1 MKFSL
6 LKISNEI
13 KTGFLAIF
21 SIALFIFGY
30 SYLKSNDIFVGD
42 RTFYAVYSDVEGVVT
57 GTPVTINGFP
67 VGSIQKISFTKNNNL
82 LVKFRI
88 ENDIKFSKNSLAQ
101 IYETGLIGGKAL
113 AIIPAYDN
121 DSFAIDNDTL
131 NSAIAPGLT
140 DLVNKKITNLQVKIE
155 SMVVSADS
163 VLNNINKVF
172 DDSTKNNLKT
182 SVANFN
188 KTITD
193 LKVTSSSIKNI
204 IEANQ
209 SGIDAS
215 LNNIKSFTR
224 DFSEISADLNDAEI
238 GKTFTN
244 FKTSS
249 ENLTQILNEIN
260 NGNGTMGQIIKNDSL
275 FQNLNNASKSI
286 DLLLEDIRLNP
297 YRYIHF
303 SIFGKKNKPYQSNN

>member
-1 MKFSL
+1 M
-6 LKISNEI
+6 KISNEV
-13 KTGFLAIF
+13 KTGILAIF
-21 SIALFIFGY
+21 SICLFIFGY

-42 RTFYAVYSDVEGVVT
+42 RTFYAIYPDVEGVVN

-67 VGSIQKISFTKNNNL
+67 VGSIQKISFTKNNDL

-88 ENDIKFSKNSLAQ
+88 ENDIQFSVNSIAQ

-121 DSFAIDNDTL
+121 KRIAIDNDTL
-131 NSAIAPGLT
+131 NSSIAPGLT

-182 SVANFN
+182 SVSNFN
-188 KTITD
+188 QTIID
-193 LKVTSSSIKNI
+193 LKTTSNSIKDIVKNNQSDIDSSIKNI
-204 IEANQ
+204 KNFSE
-209 SGIDAS
+209 
-215 LNNIKSFTR
+215 
-224 DFSEISADLNDAEI
+224 DFSQISNKLNQAQIDE
-238 GKTFTN
+238 TFKN

-249 ENLTQILNEIN
+249 ENLTKILNEIN
-260 NGNGTMGQIIKNDSL
+260 SGNGTMGQIVKNDSL
-275 FQNLNNASKSI
+275 FKNLNKASESI

-303 SIFGKKNKPYQSNN
+303 SIFGKKNKPYLPNN

>member
-1 MKFSL
+1 M
-6 LKISNEI
+6 KISNEV
-13 KTGFLAIF
+13 KTGILAIF
-21 SIALFIFGY
+21 SICLFVFGY

-42 RTFYAVYSDVEGVVT
+42 RTFYAVYSDVEGVVN

-67 VGSIQKISFTKNNNL
+67 VGSIQKISFTKNNDL

-88 ENDIKFSKNSLAQ
+88 ENDIQFSINSVAQ

-121 DSFAIDNDTL
+121 KRNAVDNDTL
-131 NSAIAPGLT
+131 NSSIAPGLT

-182 SVANFN
+182 SVSNFN
-188 KTITD
+188 QTIID
-193 LKVTSSSIKNI
+193 LKTTSNSIKDIVKNNQSDIDSSIKNI
-204 IEANQ
+204 KNFSE
-209 SGIDAS
+209 
-215 LNNIKSFTR
+215 
-224 DFSEISADLNDAEI
+224 DFSQISNKLNQAQIDE
-238 GKTFTN
+238 TFKN

-249 ENLTQILNEIN
+249 ENLTKILNEIN
-260 NGNGTMGQIIKNDSL
+260 SGNGTMGQIVKNDSL
-275 FQNLNNASKSI
+275 FKNLNKASESI

-303 SIFGKKNKPYQSNN
+303 SIFGKKNKPYIPNN

>member
-1 MKFSL
+1 M
-6 LKISNEI
+6 KISNEV
-13 KTGFLAIF
+13 KTGILAIF
-21 SIALFIFGY
+21 SISLFIFGY

-42 RTFYAVYSDVEGVVT
+42 RTFYAVYSDVEGVVN

-67 VGSIQKISFTKNNNL
+67 VGSIQKISFTKNNDL

-88 ENDIKFSKNSLAQ
+88 ENDIEFSINSVAQ

-121 DSFAIDNDTL
+121 KRNAIDNDTL
-131 NSAIAPGLT
+131 NSSIAPGLT

-182 SVANFN
+182 SVSNFN
-188 KTITD
+188 QTIID
-193 LKVTSSSIKNI
+193 LKTTSNSIKDIVKNNQSNIDSSIKNI
-204 IEANQ
+204 KNFSE
-209 SGIDAS
+209 
-215 LNNIKSFTR
+215 
-224 DFSEISADLNDAEI
+224 DFSQISNKLNQAQIDE
-238 GKTFTN
+238 TFNN
-244 FKTSS
+244 FKTIS
-249 ENLTQILNEIN
+249 ENLTKILNEVN
-260 NGNGTMGQIIKNDSL
+260 NGNGTIGQIVKNDSL
-275 FQNLNNASKSI
+275 FKNLNKASESI

-303 SIFGKKNKPYQSNN
+303 SIFGKKNKPYMPNN

>member
-1 MKFSL
+1 M
-6 LKISNEI
+6 KISNEV
-13 KTGFLAIF
+13 KTGILAIF
-21 SIALFIFGY
+21 SISLFIFGY

-42 RTFYAVYSDVEGVVT
+42 RTFYAVYSDVEGVVN

-67 VGSIQKISFTKNNNL
+67 VGSIQKISFTKNNDL

-88 ENDIKFSKNSLAQ
+88 ENDIQFSVNSIAQ

-121 DSFAIDNDTL
+121 KRIAIDNDTL
-131 NSAIAPGLT
+131 NSSIAPGLT

-182 SVANFN
+182 SVSNFN
-188 KTITD
+188 QTIVD
-193 LKVTSSSIKNI
+193 LKTTSNSIKEIVKNNQSDIDSSIKNI
-204 IEANQ
+204 KNFSE
-209 SGIDAS
+209 
-215 LNNIKSFTR
+215 
-224 DFSEISADLNDAEI
+224 DFSQISNKLNQAQIDETL
-238 GKTFTN
+238 KN
-244 FKTSS
+244 FKISS
-249 ENLTQILNEIN
+249 ENLSNIINDIN
-260 NGNGTMGQIIKNDSL
+260 NGNGTMGQIVKNDSL
-275 FQNLNNASKSI
+275 FKNLNKASESI

-303 SIFGKKNKPYQSNN
+303 SIFGKKR

>member
-1 MKFSL
+1 M
-6 LKISNEI
+6 KISNEV
-13 KTGFLAIF
+13 KTGILAIF
-21 SIALFIFGY
+21 SICLFVFGY

-42 RTFYAVYSDVEGVVT
+42 RTFYAVYSDVEGVVN

-67 VGSIQKISFTKNNNL
+67 VGSIQKISFTKNNDL

-88 ENDIKFSKNSLAQ
+88 ENDIQFSINSVAQ

-121 DSFAIDNDTL
+121 KRNAVDNDTL
-131 NSAIAPGLT
+131 NSSIAPGLT

-182 SVANFN
+182 SVSNFN
-188 KTITD
+188 QTIID
-193 LKVTSSSIKNI
+193 LKTTSNSIKDIVKNNQSDIGSSIKNI
-204 IEANQ
+204 KN
-209 SGIDAS
+209 
-215 LNNIKSFTR
+215 FTE
-224 DFSEISADLNDAEI
+224 DFSQISNKLNQAQIDE
-238 GKTFTN
+238 TFKN

-249 ENLTQILNEIN
+249 ENLTKILNEIN
-260 NGNGTMGQIIKNDSL
+260 SGNGTMGQIVKNDSL
-275 FQNLNNASKSI
+275 FKNLNKASESI

-303 SIFGKKNKPYQSNN
+303 SIFGKKNKPYLPNN

>member
-1 MKFSL
+1 M
-6 LKISNEI
+6 KISNEV
-13 KTGFLAIF
+13 KTGILAIF
-21 SIALFIFGY
+21 SICLFVFGY

-42 RTFYAVYSDVEGVVT
+42 RTFYAVYSDVEGVVN

-67 VGSIQKISFTKNNNL
+67 VGSIQKISFTKNNDL

-88 ENDIKFSKNSLAQ
+88 ENDIQFSINSVAQ

-121 DSFAIDNDTL
+121 KRNAVDNDTL
-131 NSAIAPGLT
+131 NSSIAPGLT

-182 SVANFN
+182 SVSNFN
-188 KTITD
+188 QTIID
-193 LKVTSSSIKNI
+193 LKTTSNSIKDIVKNNQSDIDSSIKNI
-204 IEANQ
+204 KNFSE
-209 SGIDAS
+209 
-215 LNNIKSFTR
+215 
-224 DFSEISADLNDAEI
+224 DFSQISNKLNQAQIDE
-238 GKTFTN
+238 TFKN

-249 ENLTQILNEIN
+249 ENLTKILYEIN
-260 NGNGTMGQIIKNDSL
+260 SGNGTMGQIVKNDSL
-275 FQNLNNASKSI
+275 FKNLNKASESI

-303 SIFGKKNKPYQSNN
+303 SIFGKKNKPYMPNN

>member
-1 MKFSL
+1 M
-6 LKISNEI
+6 KISNEI

-42 RTFYAVYSDVEGVVT
+42 RTFYAVYSDVEGVVN

-113 AIIPAYDN
+113 AIIPAYDS
-121 DSFAIDNDTL
+121 DSYATDNDTL

-172 DDSTKNNLKT
+172 DDSTKNNLKV

-188 KTITD
+188 QTITD
-193 LKVTSSSIKNI
+193 LKATSASIKNI
-204 IEANQ
+204 IQTNQ

-224 DFSEISADLNDAEI
+224 DFSEISAELNDAEI

-275 FQNLNNASKSI
+275 FQNLNNASESI

-303 SIFGKKNKPYQSNN
+303 SIFGKKNKPYQPNN

>member
-1 MKFSL
+1 M
-6 LKISNEI
+6 KISNEV
-13 KTGFLAIF
+13 KTGILAIF
-21 SIALFIFGY
+21 SICLFIFGY

-42 RTFYAVYSDVEGVVT
+42 RTFYAVYSDVEGVVN

-67 VGSIQKISFTKNNNL
+67 VGSIQKISFTKNNDL

-88 ENDIKFSKNSLAQ
+88 ENDIKFSINSIAQ

-121 DSFAIDNDTL
+121 KRNAIDNDTL
-131 NSAIAPGLT
+131 NSSIAPGLT

-182 SVANFN
+182 SVSNFN
-188 KTITD
+188 QTIID
-193 LKVTSSSIKNI
+193 LKTTSNSIKNIVENNQSDIDSSIKNI
-204 IEANQ
+204 KNFSE
-209 SGIDAS
+209 
-215 LNNIKSFTR
+215 
-224 DFSEISADLNDAEI
+224 DFSQISNKLNQAQIDE
-238 GKTFTN
+238 TFNN

-249 ENLTQILNEIN
+249 ENLTKILNEIN
-260 NGNGTMGQIIKNDSL
+260 SGNGTIGQIVKNDSL
-275 FQNLNNASKSI
+275 FKNLNKASESI

-303 SIFGKKNKPYQSNN
+303 SIFGKKNKPYMPNN

>member
-1 MKFSL
+1 M
-6 LKISNEI
+6 LKISNEV
-13 KTGFLAIF
+13 KTGILAIF
-21 SIALFIFGY
+21 SICLFVFGY

-42 RTFYAVYSDVEGVVT
+42 RTFYAVYSDVEGVVN

-67 VGSIQKISFTKNNNL
+67 VGSIQKISFTKNNDL

-88 ENDIKFSKNSLAQ
+88 ENDIQFSINSVAQ

-121 DSFAIDNDTL
+121 KRNAVDNDTL
-131 NSAIAPGLT
+131 NSSIAPGLT

-182 SVANFN
+182 SVSNFN
-188 KTITD
+188 QTIID
-193 LKVTSSSIKNI
+193 LKTTSNSIKDIVKNNQSDIDSSIKNI
-204 IEANQ
+204 KNFSE
-209 SGIDAS
+209 
-215 LNNIKSFTR
+215 
-224 DFSEISADLNDAEI
+224 DFSQISNKLNQAQIDE
-238 GKTFTN
+238 TFKN

-249 ENLTQILNEIN
+249 ENLTKILNEIN
-260 NGNGTMGQIIKNDSL
+260 SGNGTMGQIVKNDSL
-275 FQNLNNASKSI
+275 FKNLNKASESI

-303 SIFGKKNKPYQSNN
+303 SIFGKKNKPYLPNN

>member
-1 MKFSL
+1 M
-6 LKISNEI
+6 KISNEV
-13 KTGFLAIF
+13 KTGILAIF
-21 SIALFIFGY
+21 SISLFIFGY

-42 RTFYAVYSDVEGVVT
+42 RTFYAVYSDVEGVVN

-67 VGSIQKISFTKNNNL
+67 VGSIQKISFTKNNDL

-88 ENDIKFSKNSLAQ
+88 ENDIQFSVNSIAQ
-101 IYETGLIGGKAL
+101 IYETGLIGGTAL

-121 DSFAIDNDTL
+121 KRIAIDNDTL
-131 NSAIAPGLT
+131 NSSIAPGLT

-182 SVANFN
+182 SVSNFN
-188 KTITD
+188 QTIID
-193 LKVTSSSIKNI
+193 LKTTSNSIKDIVKNNQSNIDSSIKNI
-204 IEANQ
+204 KNFSE
-209 SGIDAS
+209 
-215 LNNIKSFTR
+215 
-224 DFSEISADLNDAEI
+224 DFSQISNKLNQAQIDE
-238 GKTFTN
+238 TFNN

-249 ENLTQILNEIN
+249 ENLTKILNEIN
-260 NGNGTMGQIIKNDSL
+260 SGNGTIGQIVKNDSL
-275 FQNLNNASKSI
+275 FKNLNKASESI

-303 SIFGKKNKPYQSNN
+303 SIFGKKNKPYMPNN

>member
-1 MKFSL
+1 M
-6 LKISNEI
+6 KISNEV
-13 KTGFLAIF
+13 KTGILAIF
-21 SIALFIFGY
+21 SISLFIFGY

-42 RTFYAVYSDVEGVVT
+42 RTFYAVYSDVEGVVN

-67 VGSIQKISFTKNNNL
+67 VGSIQKISFTKNNDL

-88 ENDIKFSKNSLAQ
+88 ENDIQFSVNSIAQ

-121 DSFAIDNDTL
+121 KRIAIDNDTL
-131 NSAIAPGLT
+131 NSSIAPGLT

-163 VLNNINKVF
+163 VLNNINRVF

-182 SVANFN
+182 SVSNFN
-188 KTITD
+188 QTIID
-193 LKVTSSSIKNI
+193 LKTTSNSIKDIVKNNQSDIDSSIKNI
-204 IEANQ
+204 KNFSE
-209 SGIDAS
+209 
-215 LNNIKSFTR
+215 
-224 DFSEISADLNDAEI
+224 DFSQISNKLNQAQIDE
-238 GKTFTN
+238 TFKN

-249 ENLTQILNEIN
+249 ENLTKILNEIN
-260 NGNGTMGQIIKNDSL
+260 SGNGTMGQIVKNDSL
-275 FQNLNNASKSI
+275 FKNLNKASESI

-303 SIFGKKNKPYQSNN
+303 SIFGKKNKPYLPNN

>member
-1 MKFSL
+1 M
-6 LKISNEI
+6 KISNEV
-13 KTGFLAIF
+13 KTGILAIF
-21 SIALFIFGY
+21 SICLFIFGY

-42 RTFYAVYSDVEGVVT
+42 RTFYAVYSDVEGVVN

-67 VGSIQKISFTKNNNL
+67 VGSIQKISFTKNNDL

-88 ENDIKFSKNSLAQ
+88 ENDIKFSINSIAQ

-121 DSFAIDNDTL
+121 KRNAIDNDTL
-131 NSAIAPGLT
+131 NSSIAPGLT

-182 SVANFN
+182 SVSNFN
-188 KTITD
+188 QTIID
-193 LKVTSSSIKNI
+193 LKTTSNSIKNIVENNQSDIDSSIKNI
-204 IEANQ
+204 KNFSE
-209 SGIDAS
+209 
-215 LNNIKSFTR
+215 
-224 DFSEISADLNDAEI
+224 DFSQISNKLNQAQIDE
-238 GKTFTN
+238 TFNN

-249 ENLTQILNEIN
+249 ENLTKILNEIN
-260 NGNGTMGQIIKNDSL
+260 SGNGTIGQIVKNYSL
-275 FQNLNNASKSI
+275 FNNLNKAYESI

-303 SIFGKKNKPYQSNN
+303 SIFGKKNKPYMPNN

>member
-1 MKFSL
+1 M
-6 LKISNEI
+6 KISNEI

-42 RTFYAVYSDVEGVVT
+42 RTFYAVYSDVEGVVN

-121 DSFAIDNDTL
+121 DSYAIDNDTL

-172 DDSTKNNLKT
+172 DDSTKNNLKA

-188 KTITD
+188 ETITD
-193 LKVTSSSIKNI
+193 LKATSSTIKNI
-204 IEANQ
+204 IQANK

-224 DFSEISADLNDAEI
+224 DFSEISAELNDAEI

-303 SIFGKKNKPYQSNN
+303 SIFGQKNKPYQSNN

>member
-1 MKFSL
+1 M
-6 LKISNEI
+6 KISNEV
-13 KTGFLAIF
+13 KTGILAIF
-21 SIALFIFGY
+21 SICLFVFGY

-42 RTFYAVYSDVEGVVT
+42 RTFYAVYSDVEGVVN

-67 VGSIQKISFTKNNNL
+67 VGSIQKISFTKNNDL

-88 ENDIKFSKNSLAQ
+88 ENDIQFSINSVAQ

-121 DSFAIDNDTL
+121 KSNAVDNDTL
-131 NSAIAPGLT
+131 NSSIAPGLT

-182 SVANFN
+182 SVSNFN
-188 KTITD
+188 QTIID
-193 LKVTSSSIKNI
+193 LKTTSNSIKDIVKNNQSDIDSSIKNI
-204 IEANQ
+204 KNFSE
-209 SGIDAS
+209 
-215 LNNIKSFTR
+215 
-224 DFSEISADLNDAEI
+224 DFSQISNKLNQAQIDE
-238 GKTFTN
+238 TFKN

-249 ENLTQILNEIN
+249 ENLTKILYEIN
-260 NGNGTMGQIIKNDSL
+260 SGNGTMGQIVKNDSL
-275 FQNLNNASKSI
+275 FKNLNKASESI

-303 SIFGKKNKPYQSNN
+303 SIFGKKNKPYMPNN

>member
-1 MKFSL
+1 M
-6 LKISNEI
+6 KISNEV
-13 KTGFLAIF
+13 KTGILAIF
-21 SIALFIFGY
+21 SISLFIFGY

-42 RTFYAVYSDVEGVVT
+42 RTFYAVYSDGEGVVN

-67 VGSIQKISFTKNNNL
+67 VGSIQKISFTKNNDL

-88 ENDIKFSKNSLAQ
+88 ENDIQFSVNSIAQ

-121 DSFAIDNDTL
+121 KRIAIDNDTL
-131 NSAIAPGLT
+131 NSSIAPGLT

-182 SVANFN
+182 SVSNFN
-188 KTITD
+188 QTIID
-193 LKVTSSSIKNI
+193 LKTTSNSIKDIVKNNQSDINSSIKNI
-204 IEANQ
+204 KN
-209 SGIDAS
+209 
-215 LNNIKSFTR
+215 FTE
-224 DFSEISADLNDAEI
+224 DFSQISNKLNQAQIDE
-238 GKTFTN
+238 TFKN

-249 ENLTQILNEIN
+249 ENLTKILNEIN
-260 NGNGTMGQIIKNDSL
+260 SGNGTMGQIVKNDSL
-275 FQNLNNASKSI
+275 FKNLNKASESI

-303 SIFGKKNKPYQSNN
+303 SIFGKKNKPYLPNN